1 MKYVC
6 LAWREEAVVDAL
18 SREQRAA
25 LQRQTLDYIEALR
38 ESGHLLG
45 AERLQG
51 PENGV
56 ALRRLGGSLSV
67 TDGPFAET
75 KEQIGGMFLLEAAD
89 LNEAIQLASRW
100 PPLALST
107 LEIRPVAGD

>member
-6 LAWREEAVVDAL
+6 LAWRDEAAVGAL
-18 SREQRAA
+18 SQEQREA
-25 LQRQTLDYIEALR
+25 LQRETLDYIERLR
-38 ESGHLLG
+38 ESGQLLA
-45 AERLQG
+45 AERLQDA
-51 PENGV
+51 ENGV

-100 PPLALST
+100 PPLTLSAL
-107 LEIRPVAGD
+107 EVRPVAAS